1 MELMRQ
7 IAEVAVVGI
16 EAVGIVVIT
25 GSAVWSMA
33 LGIRGAF
40 SQHQHEDSFKICR
53 KKLGRGI
60 LLGLEFLVA
69 ADIVN
74 TVAVE
79 LSFRSVGILS
89 IIVLVRTFLS
99 LTLEMETTGRWPWAR
114 PRTEVHEP

>member
-1 MELMRQ
+1 MHLIRP

-25 GSAVWSMA
+25 ASALWAMA
-33 LGIRGAF
+33 LGIRGVF
-40 SQHQHEDSFKICR
+40 SKADTEDSFKLCR

-79 LSFRSVGILS
+79 LTFRSVGILS
-89 IIVLVRTFLS
+89 TIVLVRTFLS
-99 LTLEMETTGRWPWAR
+99 VTLEMETTGRWPWAR
-114 PRTEVHEP
+114 PRSEAREP

>member
-1 MELMRQ
+1 MHLIRP
-7 IAEVAVVGI
+7 IAEIAVVGI
-16 EAVGIVVIT
+16 EAVGILVIT
-25 GSAVWSMA
+25 ASAVWSMVVGA
-33 LGIRGAF
+33 RGAF
-40 SQHQHEDSFKICR
+40 SKADTEDSFKLCR

-99 LTLEMETTGRWPWAR
+99 VTLEMETTGRWPWAR